1 MEGDEQAFTG
11 MEAKLS
17 IHHESW
23 ANRGKNGSFRAIV
36 LCELG
41 RTESTDFK

>member
-23 ANRGKNGSFRAIV
+23 ANKGEMGV
-36 LCELG
+36 LG
-41 RTESTDFK
+41 Q